1 VVTGNMAQPLRNT
14 LDAVAQPR
22 VVIAVGDCACNRGVF
37 ADAIRIGW
45 LIPLVG
51 VRLSMDGGLFMAA
64 TGAVAVPVG
73 IYAVGPIERLPDLVR
88 RRSPP
93 SMQWTV

>member
-1 VVTGNMAQPLRNT
+1 
-14 LDAVAQPR
+14 
-22 VVIAVGDCACNRGVF
+22 
-37 ADAIRIGW
+37 
-45 LIPLVG
+45 
-51 VRLSMDGGLFMAA
+51 MAA
-64 TGAVAVPVG
+64 TGVVAVPVG